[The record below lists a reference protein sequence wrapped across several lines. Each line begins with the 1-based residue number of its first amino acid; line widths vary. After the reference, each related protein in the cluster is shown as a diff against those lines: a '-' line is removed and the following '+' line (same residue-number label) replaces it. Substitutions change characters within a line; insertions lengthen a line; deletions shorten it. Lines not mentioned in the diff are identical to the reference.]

1 MIIVKKGQ
9 GCGNKPLISGT
20 IGKRENGI
28 RKNPMDVEGI
38 LCALFCGENKEK
50 ILEKNPD
57 MTEQDFEDALTF
69 SMYAVSQF
77 NGKTDL
83 KWDKDSQDNIW
94 GR

>member
-1 MIIVKKGQ
+1 MIIVIKGQ

-20 IGKRENGI
+20 IGKREDGK

-38 LCALFCGENKEK
+38 LCALFCGENKDE

-69 SMYAVSQF
+69 SMYAVSKF
-77 NGKTDL
+77 DGKSDL
-83 KWDKDSQDNIW
+83 KWNKDSSDNIR